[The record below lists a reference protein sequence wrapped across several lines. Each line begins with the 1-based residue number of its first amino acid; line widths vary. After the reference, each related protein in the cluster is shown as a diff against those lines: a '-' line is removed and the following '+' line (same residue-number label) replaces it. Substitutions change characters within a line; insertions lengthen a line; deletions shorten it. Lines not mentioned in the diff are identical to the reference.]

1 MRVNRPDE
9 PAYAGGATFSKLP
22 LVLDPAELA
31 GADVAIVGAPI
42 DELVSN
48 RPGARFGPR
57 AIRLAD
63 PSGGSPPPRPN
74 MEVGIN
80 PFDVL
85 TVVDY
90 GDAEVVP
97 GDQVRS
103 HAAIRRAVGEIC
115 SAGAVP
121 IVLGGDHSI
130 AHPDVGAVAE
140 SRKPAAVGL
149 VHFDAHADNAE
160 SVYGVRLSHGTP
172 LRLLVEEGSLRG
184 ENILQIGLR
193 GYWPDPPDFEWARGQ
208 GFRWWLMEDIVERGF
223 GPVMDEVVE
232 IAKGFDHLFLSFD
245 IDVCDPGFA
254 PGTGTPEPGG
264 LTPREAL
271 RAVRRL
277 AYEVGLAGMEVVEVS
292 PPYDQAEITSL
303 LANRLVMEALSGM
316 ALRKAGRKPRRERST

>member
-1 MRVNRPDE
+1 MRVNRADE

-31 GADVAIVGAPI
+31 EADVAIVGAPI
-42 DELVSN
+42 DETVSN

-74 MEVGIN
+74 MDVGID

-103 HAAIRRAVGEIC
+103 HAAIRKAVGDVC
-115 SAGAVP
+115 AAGVIP

-130 AHPDVGAVAE
+130 AHPDVGAVADAQ
-140 SRKPAAVGL
+140 KPASVGL
-149 VHFDAHADNAE
+149 VHFDAHADDAE

-172 LRLLVEEGSLRG
+172 LRLLVEDGSLRG
-184 ENILQIGLR
+184 ENIVQVGLR
-193 GYWPDPPDFEWARGQ
+193 GYWPDPPDFEWARSQ
-208 GFRWWLMEDIVERGF
+208 GFRWFLMEDIDERGF
-223 GPVMDEVVE
+223 GPVMDDVVA

-245 IDVCDPGFA
+245 IDVCDPGYA

-277 AYEVGLAGMEVVEVS
+277 AYEVGLAGMEVVEVA
-292 PPYDQAEITSL
+292 PPYDHAEITSL
-303 LANRLVMEALSGM
+303 LANRLVLEALSGL
-316 ALRKAGRKPRRERST
+316 ALRKAGREPRRERWN